1 MPFQDSARAGGG
13 EEAVR
18 GEIDWE
24 LNWVNKENSR
34 QPCASA
40 FQLHQETP
48 EGKAEGAGCSN
59 WPPKE
64 RAQLNNWWRLI
75 GPETKL
81 CWKPIHPILSGFGV
95 FCQIQEMG
103 VGQGFWWARLIIL
116 HLGRDSG
123 LCLLA
128 SHQLPLFPVLTY
140 SFLFKQPLPLLLFY
154 PPSNPALFPA
164 QSGEVSSWI
173 LLYFLGSVWHS
184 LVPGALAC
192 CSCNSSPAKHRRLG
206 TRSQSSASL

>member
-1 MPFQDSARAGGG
+1 MPSQDSARAGGG

-24 LNWVNKENSR
+24 LNWANKENSW
-34 QPCASA
+34 QPAA
-40 FQLHQETP
+40 TP
-48 EGKAEGAGCSN
+48 APLSCIRRLQRVRPRVQAAPTGLPRK
-59 WPPKE
+59 
-64 RAQLNNWWRLI
+64 RAQVNNWWRLI

-116 HLGRDSG
+116 HLGRGSG
-123 LCLLA
+123 LFCLLA
-128 SHQLPLFPVLTY
+128 SHQLPLFPILTY
-140 SFLFKQPLPLLLFY
+140 SFLFKQPLPLLLSC

-173 LLYFLGSVWHS
+173 LLYFLGER
-184 LVPGALAC
+184 LAQ
-192 CSCNSSPAKHRRLG
+192 LG
-206 TRSQSSASL
+206 TRSIVLLQLQFQPS